1 MKTFFEILKLQGT
14 LNRTSS
20 GQISNSVWVRI
31 ALNGFVFAFLGG
43 NLFYRFST
51 IFDYSIFI
59 KGLFVFLG
67 VCSLFVILFP
77 GYLRAF
83 LLFFGASFFLFGF
96 RSYDIQSQMFDTAV
110 AFVAFTVF
118 FVNLRRKNGAGSN
131 RQLIALILSYIGL
144 SLLSLLLLPVGH
156 IAKDFWLFG
165 FKTSLFQVANATPN
179 THLYPLAGV
188 NRLVLFFI
196 FALEASKG
204 KEARELFKWIFT
216 GIFSGAVFCAFVG
229 LFDYYGIMSL
239 AWYRFGTVTTPGV
252 FHSTFLNRGWFAEF
266 ILTVVPFVLIGFISK
281 VKGVWWKILLLGSL
295 VLCEIALI
303 LAGARAGWVSYPL
316 ILFMCWLFFYFSKE
330 GRLESFHFAWRDLVK
345 IAVSVPITIAISFL
359 LIFQV
364 FMPLSDSLRNRE
376 DSKAPI
382 VSSESTSQY
391 IKAQTARIIDPSD
404 RFLVWTQGVDVGRE
418 SPLFG
423 MGYESFCWHANI
435 LAGIAESYYTVN
447 KANKLEIVA
456 DDPHNI
462 FLSLFVS
469 GGFAGVGLWALII
482 GYGLMILV
490 VDLVRNKRLLNV
502 PVIISIISSH
512 IYGVFQSTQYI
523 PMIWFL
529 VFLCLG
535 YAMTLDEKVLPDR
548 IRRIVGY
555 AVKVMMFLVLIGGV
569 VYFVNRGS
577 QGLAEKYGLEVYA
590 KDQDWYKYHGFYDR
604 EKWGETY
611 YRWSGA
617 KASVVISGQWSLG
630 GGQMAGVG
638 SRGPRVEGWRA
649 EDKWVVEFDLQCHTP
664 GVENEPVRVVTS
676 LDGERIDDLWF
687 DKKGSLKRQYYVGK
701 KEAGVGHKFLFEVSR
716 TWNPKRLGVSEDLRD
731 LGVAVSEVRFLD
743 KMPKDG
749 VGFYDWETLGGG
761 KIPGWPGN
769 TLGRFRWTGM
779 RASMLS
785 TDYPSTIVPTGNKT
799 SRTKQP
805 SMTLFLMC
813 AHPDIDK
820 NPVVLKIMGDNEL
833 LKQETFVDHQWR
845 KVLIKPAE
853 LNNSKILTF
862 QVNRTWNP
870 KAAGVSEDG
879 RDLGVAIAAY

>member
-1 MKTFFEILKLQGT
+1 
-14 LNRTSS
+14 
-20 GQISNSVWVRI
+20 
-31 ALNGFVFAFLGG
+31 
-43 NLFYRFST
+43 
-51 IFDYSIFI
+51 
-59 KGLFVFLG
+59 
-67 VCSLFVILFP
+67 
-77 GYLRAF
+77 
-83 LLFFGASFFLFGF
+83 
-96 RSYDIQSQMFDTAV
+96 
-110 AFVAFTVF
+110 
-118 FVNLRRKNGAGSN
+118 
-131 RQLIALILSYIGL
+131 
-144 SLLSLLLLPVGH
+144 
-156 IAKDFWLFG
+156 
-165 FKTSLFQVANATPN
+165 
-179 THLYPLAGV
+179 
-188 NRLVLFFI
+188 
-196 FALEASKG
+196 
-204 KEARELFKWIFT
+204 
-216 GIFSGAVFCAFVG
+216 
-229 LFDYYGIMSL
+229 
-239 AWYRFGTVTTPGV
+239 
-252 FHSTFLNRGWFAEF
+252 
-266 ILTVVPFVLIGFISK
+266 IGFFSK

-345 IAVSVPITIAISFL
+345 VAVSVPITIAISFL

-364 FMPLSDSLRNRE
+364 FMPLSDSLRNQGG
-376 DSKAPI
+376 SKAPI

-391 IKAQTARIIDPSD
+391 IKEQTARIIEPSQ

-447 KANKLEIVA
+447 KANKFGLVL

-555 AVKVMMFLVLIGGV
+555 VVKVMMFLVLVGGV
-569 VYFVNRGS
+569 VYFVDRGS

-590 KDQDWYKYHGFYDR
+590 KDQDWHKYHGFYDR
-604 EKWGETY
+604 EKWGETF

-617 KASVVISGQWSLG
+617 KASVVISGQWSVV

-638 SRGPRVEGWRA
+638 SRGSADERVA
-649 EDKWVVEFDLQCHTP
+649 EFDLQCHTP
-664 GVENEPVRVVTS
+664 GVVNEPVRVVIS
-676 LDGERIDDLWF
+676 LNGERIDDLWF

-701 KEAGVGHKFLFEVSR
+701 KENGGEHELLFEVSR
-716 TWNPKRLGVSEDLRD
+716 TWNPKRLGVSEDWRD

-749 VGFYDWETLGGG
+749 VGFYYWETWGGG
-761 KIPGWPGN
+761 KIPGWPKN

-785 TDYPSTIVPTGNKT
+785 TDYPSTIVPSDNKT

-820 NPVVLKIMGDNEL
+820 NPVVLKILSDDKL

-845 KVLIKPAE
+845 KVLIEPE
-853 LNNSKILTF
+853 VLNNLKILTF

-870 KAAGVSEDG
+870 KAAGLSEDW